1 MKTILVPTDFSDT
14 SINAAKYA
22 YGLAMQVG
30 AKEIV
35 LYNSFIT
42 PISSTLDPSMPGI
55 SIVDFE
61 TLEIASK
68 EGLQFVKDTLYGS
81 FGDTS
86 VGIELL
92 SKHGYL
98 SDNINSACD
107 ESKADVIVMGITGG
121 GLISEKVFGSNTTI
135 IAKYAKVPVII
146 VPSDSCYKQINKLLL
161 VSDFVEIEEYV
172 PFIPIKQVL
181 DETKAKLMI
190 LHVAENSHHSLYE
203 GAYECF
209 AFKELFA
216 GYNPEFHFVVNSNF
230 AQAINNFASE
240 NNADVIIVIPKK
252 HSLLESLFTKS
263 HTKELAFHSRI
274 PLMAV
279 HENLA
284 NSI

>member
-22 YGLAMQVG
+22 FGLAKQVG

-42 PISSTLDPSMPGI
+42 PISTTLDPSVPGI

-61 TLEIASK
+61 TLETASI
-68 EGLQFVKDTLYGS
+68 EGLQSVKAKLLQT
-81 FGDTS
+81 FGDTPVS
-86 VGIELL
+86 IELL

-107 ESKADVIVMGITGG
+107 ETNADVIVMGITGG
-121 GLISEKVFGSNTTI
+121 GVISEKVFGSNTTI
-135 IAKYAKVPVII
+135 IAKYAKIPVII
-146 VPSDSCYKQINKLLL
+146 VPADSCYKHISKLLL
-161 VSDFVEIEEYV
+161 VSDFIEIEEYV
-172 PFIPIKQVL
+172 PFIPIKKVL
-181 DETKAKLMI
+181 DETNAKLMI

-209 AFKELFA
+209 AFKELFE
-216 GYNPEFHFVVNSNF
+216 GYNPEFHFLVNSNF
-230 AQAINNFASE
+230 AQAINDFAVD
-240 NNADVIIVIPKK
+240 NNADVTIVIPKK
-252 HSLLESLFTKS
+252 HSLLESIFTRS
-263 HTKELAFHSRI
+263 HTKELAFHSCI

-279 HENLA
+279 HEN
-284 NSI
+284 

>member
-22 YGLAMQVG
+22 FGLAKQVG
-30 AKEIV
+30 AKEII

-42 PISSTLDPSMPGI
+42 PISTTLDPSVPGI

-61 TLEIASK
+61 TLETASI
-68 EGLQFVKDTLYGS
+68 EGLQSVKDKLHKA

-86 VGIELL
+86 IAIELL
-92 SKHGYL
+92 SKHGL
-98 SDNINSACD
+98 LTDNINSASD
-107 ESKADVIVMGITGG
+107 EANADVIVMGITGG
-121 GLISEKVFGSNTTI
+121 GIISEKVFGSNTTI
-135 IAKYAKVPVII
+135 IAKYSKIPVII

-161 VSDFVEIEEYV
+161 VSDFIEIEEHV
-172 PFIPIKQVL
+172 PIIPIKKIL
-181 DETKAKLMI
+181 DDTKAKLMV

-216 GYNPEFHFVVNSNF
+216 GYNPEFHFVINTNF
-230 AQAINNFASE
+230 AKAINDFATTNE
-240 NNADVIIVIPKK
+240 ADVTVIIPKR

-263 HTKELAFHSRI
+263 HTKELAFHSHI

-279 HENLA
+279 HE
-284 NSI
+284 S